1 VENQNTMLTFEVTS
15 GELVISDPCYEVPT
29 WCAGTV
35 KAKNGTWGVDYQT
48 DDMGDRITEI
58 WAYSLDAAVNRPHIP
73 DELPQAPPLPFINGV
88 DSGQLGYF
96 DRNHYRNND
105 SARELA
111 KHDFGEGYDREPG
124 DEWYRAAC
132 AITLSSESF
141 GVMPHGVVSS
151 SGWGDG
157 SYNTQGIFNEDGE
170 CIGLRTVF
178 IEEDYTDDED
188 DWWNDE
194 EETPE
199 EEDDEDN
206 DEDK

>member
-1 VENQNTMLTFEVTS
+1 MLTFEVTS

-35 KAKNGTWGVDYQT
+35 KAKNGTWGVDYET
-48 DDMGDRITEI
+48 DDMGDRIKEI
-58 WAYSLDAAVNRPHIP
+58 WAYSLDAAINRPHIP

-96 DRNHYRNND
+96 DRSHYRNDD
-105 SARELA
+105 SAKDLP
-111 KHDFGEGYDREPG
+111 KHEFGGDFDREVG

-132 AITLSSESF
+132 ALTLSDDQL
-141 GVMPHGVVSS
+141 GVMPFGFVSC

-157 SYNTQGIFNEDGE
+157 SYNTQGIFDEEGN

-178 IEEDYTDDED
+178 IGDDNNDDED
-188 DWWNDE
+188 DWWDDDAE
-194 EETPE
+194 EIPD
-199 EEDDEDN
+199 EDDEDD